1 MINKYEINLTGIT
14 PLLMHSTRGV
24 NPLDPDAQTL
34 KKLTSKRK
42 KTEEDLYEIMRL
54 EYKLN
59 AYYNDEIGFY
69 IPAEVIEG
77 CIREGGKAN
86 KNGKNIQL
94 ALRVVEELVPL
105 KHDGSNNIDELYK
118 DNNFKDVR
126 YVTVQRGKIIRTRPR
141 FNRWWLSFTIE
152 VNSDILAQEDL
163 ITALDQAGTRAGIG
177 DYRIRYGKF
186 QSTLKQVG

>member
-1 MINKYEINLTGIT
+1 MINKYEVNLTGVT
-14 PLLMHSTRGV
+14 PLLMHSTKGV
-24 NPLDPDAQTL
+24 NPLNPDSQNL
-34 KKLTSKRK
+34 RKLTSKRK

-59 AYYNDEIGFY
+59 AYYNNEIGFY

-77 CIREGGKAN
+77 CIREGAKAN

-94 ALRVVEELVPL
+94 ALRVIEPMVPL
-105 KHDGSNNIDELYK
+105 GHDGSNNIDELYK
-118 DNNFKDVR
+118 DDNFKDVR
-126 YVTVQRGKIIRTRPR
+126 YVSIMRSKIIRTRPR
-141 FNRWWLSFTIE
+141 FNRWSLAFTIE
-152 VNSDILAQEDL
+152 VNTDMLAQDDL

-186 QSTLKQVG
+186 LATLKQVG